1 MKRSRVLKLSL
12 LGTAPLALVAC
23 GSKDRDLTY
32 ESVQD
37 CIEEGRATPKTCS
50 TAFNESF
57 KVHYKQAPRFY
68 SEGSCLT
75 EYGNCLRYQENGSN
89 FWIPVMSG
97 FLAGRYVHSYGSTRR
112 PYVVTNGDYG
122 YRPLYRSHDD
132 WNRGTWST
140 WGSGTGGS
148 GSLTTRTY
156 GSGRSSWGSSSSSSG
171 SSGSSG
177 RISTSSVSRG
187 GFGGSSSAS
196 GGWGGS

>member
-1 MKRSRVLKLSL
+1 MKRSRALKLSL

-37 CIEEGRATPKTCS
+37 CIEEGRVAPQACS

-57 KVHYKQAPRFY
+57 KVHYRQAPRFY

-75 EYGNCLRYQENGSN
+75 EYGNCLRYQENGTS
-89 FWIPVMSG
+89 FWIPAMAG
-97 FLAGRYVHSYGSTRR
+97 FLAGRYVHSYGSTHR
-112 PYVVTNGDYG
+112 PYIVTHGDYG
-122 YRPLYRSHDD
+122 YRPLYRTHDD
-132 WNRGTWST
+132 WNRGTWSS
-140 WGSGTGGS
+140 WGSGSSGSS
-148 GSLTTRTY
+148 GSLTSRTY
-156 GSGRSSWGSSSSSSG
+156 GSGRSSWGSG
-171 SSGSSG
+171 SSGGSG

-196 GGWGGS
+196 GGWGGG